1 MATATVSDTN
11 SAKWLDSASASSCST
26 NELAVLSQQVLEVI
40 KLPTSQ
46 LAVLSQQVLE
56 VIKLPTST
64 LAILS
69 QQVLEVI
76 IATNE
81 RQVSDDLNNWNDAAS
96 ASLGDAFLK
105 LEVTISDNL
114 NTSVDSISLF
124 LGYCLKVDDDLDN
137 LDDSLL
143 LFFGLVLEDTLLY
156 WDDEVN
162 LILHIESSL
171 DEDDLNVWNDEINLI
186 LGLEFEVNDDLNNYD
201 DTFDLLIGDGLELD
215 DSLDNWDDALLLH
228 FGLILEDT
236 LLYWDDE
243 VIAFGPRGLGVSDN
257 LNSNIAWRDSVR
269 YSTNLILLSLE
280 DEINFR
286 DGLTLNYYADDPIVE
301 VDLILDLLDSKVVN
315 LGLCIAVDDTLV
327 FGDLLEYISDIPFE
341 VSDDLNNWD
350 DEVLFDY
357 RYPIIV
363 SDNLNHWLDVILLRR
378 ELRESVSDG
387 LDLSSDVLLRL
398 DTFLSLSD
406 SLTLLDTILLK
417 FSQGIEVDDDL
428 NSWDDKVSTDAF
440 VLLVISVSDALSLN
454 DSITVYISLDLIV
467 YIRRYLNDSF
477 YPTPIPIFVKVG
489 YSLDNVAYIEYIRRY
504 LDDVQTASGQIGDL
518 LDSSDAVE
526 VTLT

>member
-11 SAKWLDSASASSCST
+11 TANWLDSASAYLCST

-56 VIKLPTST
+56 VIKLPIPNAILSQQVLEVIKLPTST

-76 IATNE
+76 KATNE
-81 RQVSDDLNNWNDAAS
+81 RQVSDDLNNWN
-96 ASLGDAFLK
+96 
-105 LEVTISDNL
+105 
-114 NTSVDSISLF
+114 
-124 LGYCLKVDDDLDN
+124 
-137 LDDSLL
+137 DSLL

-257 LNSNIAWRDSVR
+257 LNSNIAWRDSVQ
-269 YSTNLILLSLE
+269 YSTSIPLSLE

-286 DGLTLNYYADDPIVE
+286 DGLALNYYADDPIVE

-315 LGLCIAVDDTLV
+315 LGLCIAIGDTLTLSDSLSHIV
-327 FGDLLEYISDIPFE
+327 DYPLEFSDTLTLDDSISIK
-341 VSDDLNNWD
+341 
-350 DEVLFDY
+350 Y
-357 RYPIIV
+357 QYPIIV
-363 SDNLNHWLDVILLRR
+363 SDNLNHWLDVIQLRR
-378 ELRESVSDG
+378 EFRESVSDG
-387 LDLSSDVLLRL
+387 LNLSSDVLLRL

-428 NSWDDKVSTDAF
+428 NSWDDKVSTDTF
-440 VLLVISVSDALSLN
+440 VQLIISVSDALSLN
-454 DSITVYISLDLIV
+454 DSITVYISVDLIA

-518 LDSSDAVE
+518 LDSSDTVE